1 MFDKR
6 YPILGVALAV
16 GLLAGCGGGGGGGGG
31 ETTPAKPTS
40 EVIASVSASTLS
52 LDRAAAS
59 TVAGTDANKDGVRDD
74 VATWIAA
81 QNYGSTQAGSVN
93 QLAKAYQ
100 TALTVSL
107 SDDTAVRASRLASS
121 DAVECIMQKAS
132 SVEAGYKIV
141 SDLRRVTVNTE
152 ARVKAYLDWVAKAN
166 DTVVRAPEG
175 DGCV

>member
-6 YPILGVALAV
+6 YPILGVVVAV
-16 GLLAGCGGGGGGGGG
+16 SLLAGCGGGGGGGG
-31 ETTPAKPTS
+31 EATPAKSTS

-52 LDRAAAS
+52 LDRAATS
-59 TVAGTDANKDGVRDD
+59 TVAGADANTDGVRDD
-74 VATWIAA
+74 VATWIAS
-81 QNYGSTQAGSVN
+81 QNYGSTQVSSVN

-100 TALTVSL
+100 AALTVTL
-107 SDDTAVRASRLASS
+107 SDDNAVRASRLASS
-121 DAVECIMQKAS
+121 NAIECIMQKAPS
-132 SVEAGYKIV
+132 IEAGYKIV

-152 ARVKAYLDWVAKAN
+152 ARVKAYLDWVAKVN